1 VDSIPFLDTN
11 VVVRF
16 VAQDHLDHWRRA
28 TELFKSVERGEMR
41 VRITDTVVFETAY
54 VLEGPYGW
62 GREPIRAA
70 LTPVIAFD
78 GVILPDKEIYPDVF
92 ALYVSRRSLSF
103 ADCYHAVL
111 SQHLGCTAFM
121 SFDRGFDRI
130 PGITRIEPQA
140 PNR

>member
-1 VDSIPFLDTN
+1 
-11 VVVRF
+11 
-16 VAQDHLDHWRRA
+16 
-28 TELFKSVERGEMR
+28 MR

-78 GVILPDKEIYPDVF
+78 GVILTDKEIYPDVF

-103 ADCYHAVL
+103 ADCHHAVL
-111 SQHLGCTAFM
+111 ARNLGTGII

>member
-1 VDSIPFLDTN
+1 
-11 VVVRF
+11 
-16 VAQDHLDHWRRA
+16 
-28 TELFKSVERGEMR
+28 MR

-111 SQHLGCTAFM
+111 SQHLGCTAFI